1 MGMLMRR
8 HLDTEA
14 TGDPQPSAISAK
26 GGQDTHAQSASE
38 ADSVNEPVKAEPKTA
53 KKRKA

>member
-1 MGMLMRR
+1 MRR

-14 TGDPQPSAISAK
+14 TRDPQPSAISAE

-38 ADSVNEPVKAEPKTA
+38 ADPVNEPAKSTKATA
-53 KKRKA
+53 KPKAAGK